1 MSRTNPPNK
10 LSNANFT
17 RSVSLN
23 GTPITTTGAQLNQI
37 TDAVG
42 TVTFDKLIKVAK
54 VALGNAAD
62 TGGAII
68 AWQNPEAT
76 SIIISRIEINLTT
89 VATGACTADF
99 GTTATNAT
107 TSSDNLIDGV
117 DLNAAIGVF
126 DNITDKGTNGKSRQL
141 LASGKWVT
149 GSRASGAVA
158 GLAGYAYIFYHTL

>member
-1 MSRTNPPNK
+1 MSRTNPSTK
-10 LSNANFT
+10 LPNANLT
-17 RSVSLN
+17 KSVSIN
-23 GTPITTTGAQLNQI
+23 GTAITTTAAQLNQI
-37 TDAVG
+37 TDAAG
-42 TVTFDKLIKVAK
+42 AVTFDRLIKVAK

-62 TGGAII
+62 TAGAII
-68 AWQNPEAT
+68 AWQNPEAV
-76 SIIISRIEINLTT
+76 SIVISRIELNLTT

-141 LASGKWVT
+141 LAAGKWVT